1 MLNNVK
7 RVVTMLAFIAV
18 IGLPLSSFATN
29 SAAININSATTVEL
43 QNIKGVG
50 PKMAEKIV
58 KYREQHGDF
67 KQVDELCQVQGIGEK
82 SLARMANQV
91 CVK

>member
-7 RVVTMLAFIAV
+7 RVLAMLVLLAV
-18 IGLPLSSFATN
+18 VALPLSAVASG
-29 SAAININSATTVEL
+29 SAAININSATKIEL

-58 KYREQHGDF
+58 KFREQHGDF
-67 KQVDELCQVQGIGEK
+67 KQISELCQVQGIGEK
-82 SLARMANQV
+82 SLERMATQI